1 VEAMLLD
8 DTSEAVVDEVAVVEL
23 VNEATVVDVVEAP
36 SVVDTNVATYV

>member
-1 VEAMLLD
+1 MEAMLLD

>member
-1 VEAMLLD
+1 MLLD